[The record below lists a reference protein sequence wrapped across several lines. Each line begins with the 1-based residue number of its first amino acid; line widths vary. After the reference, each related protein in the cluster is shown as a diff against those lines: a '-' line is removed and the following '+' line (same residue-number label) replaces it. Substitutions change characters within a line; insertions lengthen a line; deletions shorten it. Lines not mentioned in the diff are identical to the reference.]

1 MKKLRR
7 KSGSFPIIDIYFNAK
22 LGTLNWIKEGET
34 SLGIK
39 INFREKRNKNK
50 STRNTKELSYGGL
63 QGKKINHGY
72 CKTFL

>member
-39 INFREKRNKNK
+39 INFREKRNKKN
-50 STRNTKELSYGGL
+50 SRDTKELSYGGL